1 MRLFEGKL
9 DFLLSV
15 FLFLVFFV
23 GVYVQLGRNFSLGT
37 AVVLLTLLIELMREI
52 SKNGK
57 RRKLRWRDVIGLGFG
72 ATTSMVG
79 LFFSLIL
86 ALALGYKSFYILLLD
101 SSLSTMVFLS
111 SSFLRFWEYLKR

>member
-9 DFLLSV
+9 GFLLSV

-52 SKNGK
+52 SKNE

-86 ALALGYKSFYILLLD
+86 ALALGYRSFYILLLD

-111 SSFLRFWEYLKR
+111 SSFLRFWKHLKK